1 MSTMLRGTE
10 FHFQILI
17 MQYESYSQGQNEIR
31 FSSFCNYEF
40 SKYVYVH
47 VGECVCVCAR
57 LTEISTS
64 GKRSELSIIKRSVNY
79 NGGQVAQLPGH
90 VRTVA
95 CASLSFAVWHK
106 QKTCF
111 ISSTSLIIIQ
121 APSGNWVY
129 SWVYPHISLSHF
141 ACPEECV
148 YLGDT
153 IVQSQKYLWGCI
165 SPWLRPAKETVCFCY
180 QIHKQVDTFY

>member
-1 MSTMLRGTE
+1 MFLLKMSTMLRGTE

-47 VGECVCVCAR
+47 VGVCVCVCAR

-129 SWVYPHISLSHF
+129 S
-141 ACPEECV
+141 
-148 YLGDT
+148 
-153 IVQSQKYLWGCI
+153 
-165 SPWLRPAKETVCFCY
+165 
-180 QIHKQVDTFY
+180 

>member
-1 MSTMLRGTE
+1 MKVTHKVKMKSG
-10 FHFQILI
+10 FPASVI
-17 MQYESYSQGQNEIR
+17 MNLVNMYMYMWAS
-31 FSSFCNYEF
+31 
-40 SKYVYVH
+40 
-47 VGECVCVCAR
+47 VCVCAR

-111 ISSTSLIIIQ
+111 ISSTSLIVIQ

-129 SWVYPHISLSHF
+129 S
-141 ACPEECV
+141 
-148 YLGDT
+148 
-153 IVQSQKYLWGCI
+153 
-165 SPWLRPAKETVCFCY
+165 
-180 QIHKQVDTFY
+180 